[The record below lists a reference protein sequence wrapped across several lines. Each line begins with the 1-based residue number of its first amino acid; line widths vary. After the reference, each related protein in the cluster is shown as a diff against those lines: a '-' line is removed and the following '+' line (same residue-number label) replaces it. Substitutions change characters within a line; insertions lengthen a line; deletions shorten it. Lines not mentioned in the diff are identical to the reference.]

1 MGFCAKGRSKV
12 EACRRRLGMFAVVP
26 CGDRMRESIGV
37 SLPGYSGSRHS
48 TVFCG
53 ITLRP
58 KRRIILRQH
67 RKQDEHV

>member
-1 MGFCAKGRSKV
+1 MWDFCAKGRSKL

-48 TVFCG
+48 RSGRNGASFSGNIASKMNMYST
-53 ITLRP
+53 
-58 KRRIILRQH
+58 
-67 RKQDEHV
+67 